1 MSRIV
6 RIDTLH
12 EGDRHSCAA
21 NGNGIRVVVWWR
33 GCSIGCKGCHNVDYW
48 NFDNDKY
55 PEFSDDHINKVINE
69 TNEYEKLYSGLSI
82 LGGEPFAVQN
92 IKDVIKLCERYKS
105 EFPEKNIWIWS
116 GYTLEHLREQEGE
129 YGDNVRHLLELCD
142 YIVDGPF
149 ILEKRNIA
157 LKFRG
162 SNNQRIT
169 NLKTGEEI
177 K

>member
-1 MSRIV
+1 MGKII
-6 RIDTLH
+6 RIDSLH
-12 EGDRHSCAA
+12 FGNRKSCSA
-21 NGNGIRVVVWWR
+21 NGNGVRICVWFL
-33 GCSIGCKGCHNVDYW
+33 GCDIHCNGCHNKDYW
-48 NFDNDKY
+48 DFDNPNFED
-55 PEFSDDHINKVINE
+55 FSDKHIEMIIDE
-69 TNEYEKLYSGLSI
+69 MYEYLNIYSGISI

-129 YGDNVRHLLELCD
+129 YGDNVHHLLELCD

-149 ILEKRNIA
+149 ILEKRNIT

>member
-1 MSRIV
+1 MGKII
-6 RIDTLH
+6 RIDSLH
-12 EGDRHSCAA
+12 FGNRKSCSA
-21 NGNGIRVVVWWR
+21 NGNGVRICVWFL
-33 GCSIGCKGCHNVDYW
+33 GCDINCDGCHNKDYW
-48 NFDNDKY
+48 DFDNPNFED
-55 PEFSDDHINKVINE
+55 FSDKHIEMIIDE
-69 TNEYEKLYSGLSI
+69 MYEYLNIYSGISI

-129 YGDNVRHLLELCD
+129 YGDNVHHLLELCD

>member
-1 MSRIV
+1 MGKII
-6 RIDTLH
+6 RIDSLH
-12 EGDRHSCAA
+12 FGNRKSCSA
-21 NGNGIRVVVWWR
+21 NGNGVRICVWFL
-33 GCSIGCKGCHNVDYW
+33 GCDINCDGCHNKDYW
-48 NFDNDKY
+48 DFDNPNFED
-55 PEFSDDHINKVINE
+55 FSDKHIEMIIDE
-69 TNEYEKLYSGLSI
+69 MSEYSDIYSGISI

-105 EFPEKNIWIWS
+105 EFSEKNIWIWS

>member
-1 MSRIV
+1 MGKII
-6 RIDTLH
+6 RIDSLH
-12 EGDRHSCAA
+12 FGNRKSCSA
-21 NGNGIRVVVWWR
+21 NGNGVRICVWFL
-33 GCSIGCKGCHNVDYW
+33 GCDIHCNGCHNKDYW
-48 NFDNDKY
+48 DFDNPNFED
-55 PEFSDDHINKVINE
+55 FSDKHIEMIIDE
-69 TNEYEKLYSGLSI
+69 MYEYLNIYSGISI

>member
-1 MSRIV
+1 MGKII
-6 RIDTLH
+6 RIDSLH
-12 EGDRHSCAA
+12 FGNRKSCSA
-21 NGNGIRVVVWWR
+21 NGNGVRICVWFL
-33 GCSIGCKGCHNVDYW
+33 GCDIHCNGCHNKDYW
-48 NFDNDKY
+48 DFDNPNFED
-55 PEFSDDHINKVINE
+55 FSDKHIEMIIDE
-69 TNEYEKLYSGLSI
+69 MYEYLNIYSGISI

-129 YGDNVRHLLELCD
+129 YGDNVHHLLELCD

-169 NLKTGEEI
+169 NLKTGEDI

>member
-1 MSRIV
+1 MGKII
-6 RIDTLH
+6 RIDSLH
-12 EGDRHSCAA
+12 FGNRKSCSA
-21 NGNGIRVVVWWR
+21 NGNGVRICVWFL
-33 GCSIGCKGCHNVDYW
+33 GCDIHCNGCHNKDYW
-48 NFDNDKY
+48 DFDNPNFED
-55 PEFSDDHINKVINE
+55 FSDKHIEMIIDE
-69 TNEYEKLYSGLSI
+69 MYEYLNIYSGISI

-116 GYTLEHLREQEGE
+116 GYTLEHLKEQEGE
-129 YGDNVRHLLELCD
+129 YGDNVHHLLELCD

-169 NLKTGEEI
+169 NLKTGEDI